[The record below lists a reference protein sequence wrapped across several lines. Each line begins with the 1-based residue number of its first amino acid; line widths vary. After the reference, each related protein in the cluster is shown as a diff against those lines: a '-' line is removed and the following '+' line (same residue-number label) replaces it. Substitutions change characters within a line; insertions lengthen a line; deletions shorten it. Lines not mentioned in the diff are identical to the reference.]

1 MWWIEITDVTGE
13 IFWASVHAE
22 EYKLKNADLWAVP
35 DSHSQFLRSLH
46 EKVPAIRL
54 AQQFR
59 AVKEV
64 AEVRL
69 VEVYQKRPGETEW
82 KPLWEEDIE
91 RLGM

>member
-1 MWWIEITDVTGE
+1 MWWIEITDVKGNG
-13 IFWASVHAE
+13 FWATWEGAGN
-22 EYKLKNADLWAVP
+22 KLVGHNLHVVSDH
-35 DSHSQFLRSLH
+35 HSLVLREPH
-46 EKVPAIRL
+46 EKVAALRL

-82 KPLWEEDIE
+82 KPLWEEDVE